1 MFIVLEGIDG
11 CGKTTQAKLLER
23 WLKEKG
29 YDVILTA
36 EPTKGKIGGFI
47 RDILAGNRN
56 TDARTLALLFT
67 ADRYE
72 HIRNTIKPAL
82 NEGKIVISER
92 YYHSTITYQEAQGV
106 ERRWLLEINKFAIK
120 PDIII
125 IIDVEPKLGVER
137 TKTQEIFEKE
147 EFLERVRENYMKFN
161 EDVFKVDGEQ
171 KIEDVFSE
179 IKKIVEEIYSQLQG
193 IKE

>member
-47 RDILAGNRN
+47 RDILAGNHN

-120 PDIII
+120 PDITI